1 MAKDAKMDKPVSLT
15 TFVDFVS
22 KAGTP
27 KATVM
32 RKWKES
38 GEYDVVTDF
47 YKRVRE
53 AIVEYHKNGMPI
65 DTAFPGCDKKKLPH
79 FDSIVAGHKKWVRRK
94 DLKWFAPSMEV
105 WQCGQMSV
113 SINPELGLI
122 VGGVPH
128 LIKLYFKGE
137 KLAKSRVNIITQLM
151 TTALASV
158 ARKHCVMAVLDV
170 RKARL
175 FAGQGNDPRLE
186 DQLRAEAAYWNAL
199 WPTA

>member
-1 MAKDAKMDKPVSLT
+1 MAKDAKADKPVSLT

-27 KATVM
+27 KATVV
-32 RKWKES
+32 RTWKES
-38 GEYDVVTDF
+38 GDYEIVTDF

-53 AIVEYHKNGMPI
+53 AIIEYHKNGTPV
-65 DTAFPGCDKKKLPH
+65 DTAFAGCNKKKIPH
-79 FDSIVAGHKKWVRRK
+79 FNSIIAGHKKWLRRK
-94 DLKWFAPSMEV
+94 DLKWFAPPTEV

-122 VGGVPH
+122 VDGVPH
-128 LIKLYFKGE
+128 LIKIYFKGE
-137 KLAKSRVNIITQLM
+137 KLARSRVNIITQLM
-151 TTALASV
+151 TTALAS
-158 ARKHCVMAVLDV
+158 ATREHCVMAVLDV

-186 DQLRAEAAYWNAL
+186 AQLRAEAAYWNAL